1 MIVQYLLHFLQLFP
15 EKKMKREIRIRTQIT
30 VPKWIQFIVKS
41 RAWHVKLWCISKR
54 PVLCDHRQCLT
65 FHERQPLLCFC
76 GKSPTPTDVWT
87 MPQESGQQ
95 TEHWTSNPHKSNQIK
110 ASVIWP
116 KRAAT
121 VPVGWN
127 IEIESISAGVHVRNE
142 CRVSMCMP
150 RCFEHLLPCCFP
162 NMQYGWLLG
171 WWFLIDLNHRCVLI
185 SILHGLR
192 TWLFRI

>member
-1 MIVQYLLHFLQLFP
+1 
-15 EKKMKREIRIRTQIT
+15 MKREIRIRTQIT

-41 RAWHVKLWCISKR
+41 RAWHGKVWCISKR

-95 TEHWTSNPHKSNQIK
+95 TEHWMSQTNPHRSNQSICYLTQNSSNTSGINRK
-110 ASVIWP
+110 YFSWSLCE
-116 KRAAT
+116 KR
-121 VPVGWN
+121 VPCVYVN
-127 IEIESISAGVHVRNE
+127 A
-142 CRVSMCMP
+142 

-162 NMQYGWLLG
+162 NIQYGWLLG
-171 WWFLIDLNHRCVLI
+171 GSLLTHITCVC
-185 SILHGLR
+185 
-192 TWLFRI
+192 

>member
-1 MIVQYLLHFLQLFP
+1 MACETLML
-15 EKKMKREIRIRTQIT
+15 
-30 VPKWIQFIVKS
+30 
-41 RAWHVKLWCISKR
+41 SKR

-142 CRVSMCMP
+142 CRVSKMFWALITM
-150 RCFEHLLPCCFP
+150 LLPK
-162 NMQYGWLLG
+162 YAIWVAAWLVVSY
-171 WWFLIDLNHRCVLI
+171 WPKSQVCVNQ
-185 SILHGLR
+185 HF
-192 TWLFRI
+192 TWSSNVAIQNLEKWVANIV